1 MTDTTADEVL
11 LVLTN
16 LPDADSAGTLAASL
30 IESGLAACVNI
41 LAPATSV
48 YRWNG
53 QVHTDT
59 ETPMLIKST
68 RATWPMLEKAIRA
81 GHPYELPEIIAVPVT
96 LGLPDY
102 LDWVR
107 SETRIHN

>member
-1 MTDTTADEVL
+1 MNTRDEVL

-16 LPDADSAGTLAASL
+16 LPDGDTARALAAQL
-30 IESGLAACVNI
+30 IEQQVAACVNI

-48 YRWNG
+48 YRWEGAVN
-53 QVHTDT
+53 TDT
-59 ETPMLIKST
+59 ETPMFIKTT
-68 RATWPMLEKAIRA
+68 RSRYPMLEKAIRA

-96 LGLPDY
+96 LGLPAY

-107 SETRIHN
+107 DETRGTN

>member
-1 MTDTTADEVL
+1 MTDTTTAEVL

-16 LPDADSAGTLAASL
+16 LPDADSAGALARTL
-30 IESGLAACVNI
+30 IESGVAACVNI

-48 YRWNG
+48 YRWDG

-68 RATWPMLEKAIRA
+68 RAAWPMLEKAIRA

>member
-1 MTDTTADEVL
+1 MNDADDVL

-16 LPDADSAGTLAASL
+16 LPDGEAAQTLAAAL
-30 IESGLAACVNI
+30 IEQGVAACVNI

-48 YRWNG
+48 YRWDG
-53 QVHTDT
+53 AVQTDT

-68 RATWPMLEKAIRA
+68 RAAYPMLEKAIRA

-96 LGLPDY
+96 LGLPAY

-107 SETRIHN
+107 DETRRTD

>member
-1 MTDTTADEVL
+1 MTEPTDNDVL

-16 LPDADSAGTLAASL
+16 LPDADSAGALATTL
-30 IESGLAACVNI
+30 IESGVAACVNI

-48 YRWNG
+48 YRWEG
-53 QVHTDT
+53 KVQTDT
-59 ETPMLIKST
+59 ETPMLIKCT
-68 RATWPMLEKAIRA
+68 RAAWPMLEKAIRA

-107 SETRIHN
+107 SEIRIHN